1 MSALVEHRLSQCV
14 DLLKSLVVEIR
25 DLRHEVSQL
34 NTTKGQHEELDP
46 KATHQTG
53 NTETGA
59 AERRIK
65 EAITIA
71 MAIGSIVSPKSET
84 QTPQPKE

>member
-14 DLLKSLVVEIR
+14 DLLKSLVSEVR
-25 DLRHEVSQL
+25 NLRHEVSQL
-34 NTTKGQHEELDP
+34 TTKGQHEDLDP

-59 AERRIK
+59 PERRPTQDLAQAK
-65 EAITIA
+65 S
-71 MAIGSIVSPKSET
+71 IGSIVSSKSK
-84 QTPQPKE
+84 PQL

>member
-1 MSALVEHRLSQCV
+1 MIEHRLAQVV
-14 DLLKSLVVEIR
+14 DLLKALVAEVR
-25 DLRHEVSQL
+25 NLRHEVSQQ
-34 NTTKGQHEELDP
+34 NTTRGQHEELDP
-46 KATHQTG
+46 KAADQTG

-84 QTPQPKE
+84 PTLTQTKE